1 MSPAEG
7 RGAVA
12 RLNPV
17 AKFAAALLIALPLV
31 VTVDAVSAGVALLLE
46 LPLLLSAGLA
56 WRTFWL
62 RTLPLWIGAPATA
75 LTIAP
80 ESASAA

>member
-1 MSPAEG
+1 MSPADG

-31 VTVDAVSAGVALLLE
+31 VTVDAREGDPE
-46 LPLLLSAGLA
+46 
-56 WRTFWL
+56 
-62 RTLPLWIGAPATA
+62 ATA
-75 LTIAP
+75 AVL
-80 ESASAA
+80 